1 MKLNVL
7 ALVTIL
13 GCTTNAVLASTC
25 TESSG
30 VCVCS
35 GDCPS
40 FTNDWETK
48 QTEGEGADASC
59 VSRKSDDGSSTI
71 GLDGVITVNDKVYT
85 SIDPCASAVVG
96 GNSATNSAG
105 MFGAYYA
112 SGLVTAAAVAGVAA
126 AL

>member
-40 FTNDWETK
+40 FTNDWPDKST
-48 QTEGEGADASC
+48 QGVGADASC
-59 VSRKSDDGSSTI
+59 VAMKNGGSSSV
-71 GLDGVITVNDKVYT
+71 GMDGVITVNDKVYT